1 MTLFFFLYERKME
14 EMEKQ
19 IEAQA
24 IFAAKLQ
31 YEAIPREVAER
42 AKSIIF
48 DSIGCVYKGLGS
60 GKPLL
65 EKGEEKLLKLTLAM
79 VSTELYEGNRKAIGH
94 PACHIL
100 PLMLCQQE
108 RELSIKEFVR
118 NFVAAYEVAARWGS
132 AIRFSH
138 DILGH
143 GTVMMAGAT
152 IAEGLYRGADAQTM
166 YEALLLTG
174 SLPEVSVWQSVWDG
188 SALHDGYAG
197 LSAQKVREVYYLLSQ
212 GVRSTGKIV
221 ESVYQD
227 IMGASIEIERLS
239 QGLGEEYLLL
249 SNYYK
254 VHTGCR
260 FIHPFADVIQEEL
273 AQGMNPD
280 TVDTIDV
287 YTYKKAAR
295 LTAQQVPN
303 KLAGQFSIPVAIAV
317 QLEKGELTPDTIE
330 TCVTDSDVLAWQ
342 GRITLYEDQA
352 YNRLLPDIR
361 GGRVEIH
368 FKNGESKC
376 REVFHAQGDFDNPVP
391 FTQDK
396 LKDKFRKNVKGILTE
411 QEVCRL
417 EDILLGETEDA
428 PFPVR
433 L

>member
-1 MTLFFFLYERKME
+1 ME

-19 IEAQA
+19 IKAQA
-24 IFAAKLQ
+24 VFAAELQ
-31 YEAIPREVAER
+31 YDDIPEEVTER

-48 DSIGCVYKGLGS
+48 DSIGCVYRGLGS
-60 GKPLL
+60 RAPVLEEGK
-65 EKGEEKLLKLTLAM
+65 EKLLKLTLAM
-79 VSTELYEGNRKAIGH
+79 VSTELYEGNRKAVGH

-108 RELSIKEFVR
+108 REMSLREFVR
-118 NFVAAYEVAARWGS
+118 NFVAAYEVAARWGA

-143 GTVMMAGAT
+143 GTVMTAGAA
-152 IAEGLYRGADAQTM
+152 IAEGLYRGADVQNL

-188 SALHDGYAG
+188 SRLHDAYAG
-197 LSAQKVREVYYLLSQ
+197 LSAQKAQEAYYLLSQ
-212 GVRSTGKIV
+212 GVRSTGKLV
-221 ESVYQD
+221 ESVYRD
-227 IMGASIEIERLS
+227 VMGAVIEPEKLS

-260 FIHPFADVIQEEL
+260 FIHPFADVIEEEL
-273 AQGMNPD
+273 AQGLNPAA
-280 TVDTIDV
+280 VDTIDV

-303 KLAGQFSIPVAIAV
+303 KLAGQFSIPVAMAV

-330 TCVTDSDVLAWQ
+330 TCVADADVLAWQ
-342 GRITLYEDQA
+342 GRITLYEDEA
-352 YNRLLPDIR
+352 YNRLLPEIR
-361 GGRVEIH
+361 GGRVEFH
-368 FKNGESKC
+368 FKNGETKS

-391 FTQDK
+391 FTQEN

-411 QEVCRL
+411 QEIRRL
-417 EDILLGETEDA
+417 EEVFLGGTKDA
-428 PFPVR
+428 SFPVR
-433 L
+433 F